1 MSDIG
6 RDERETAR
14 ETATAVDTTRPTRLQ
29 RVSAVLR
36 RPRVSMVAL
45 WFLQFG
51 IVIGFLFFHGTNTA
65 HGLVTMELSPER
77 MIAIFGFADA
87 GSYLQAAEN
96 LIANSRSTPEWA
108 WVLNLWPPGMVWL
121 DAAIIRFS
129 PLDFGVTFG
138 LVVALVWSLTLSV
151 LTWPFIRSLR
161 WIALVI
167 VAELA
172 LLGSSPFQSWM
183 FDEGLFYADAI
194 AAGLF
199 MLGLGLIINRV
210 RAPATA
216 QVWIRDGIFAG
227 IAFASAVY
235 FRASYNLVPWA
246 LFGVAVLIGIV
257 LLVRRARKRDFG
269 DLARQGIMLA
279 AAGLSI
285 VILMQPYTAFVQED
299 RGRTQFVQ
307 TEDLV
312 FEHAW
317 ENSDTKEIPQWMLDG
332 GSTIGCD
339 LDRAQCLEFE
349 EEAEDDQLPTA
360 DELRDSLI
368 GAIVAKPLEF
378 AGNRVNAVTRQW
390 FGDELQSYS
399 HVDTDF
405 TKDAVTYSSSPN
417 INPAQNILF
426 LALLVTAFVSA
437 IILAVRGRW
446 ALLLVPILA
455 LALLA
460 PFAIVHVEVR
470 YLIPLKLVGLF
481 TPVLLLMLHDRR
493 HRRPTSTPEWPEVA

>member
-1 MSDIG
+1 MSDDTAAVTEAAVATHAAATPG
-6 RDERETAR
+6 RRE
-14 ETATAVDTTRPTRLQ
+14 
-29 RVSAVLR
+29 RVSAFVR
-36 RPRVSMVAL
+36 RPRISMLAL
-45 WFLQFG
+45 WLLQFG
-51 IVIGFLFFHGTNTA
+51 IVVGFIFFYGASTA
-65 HGLVTMELSPER
+65 HGLVTMDLSPKR

-96 LIANSRSTPEWA
+96 LIANSRSTEEWA

-129 PLDFGVTFG
+129 PLGFGLTFG
-138 LVVALVWSLTLSV
+138 LVVSLVWSLTLSV
-151 LTWPFIRSLR
+151 LTWPFVRSLR
-161 WIALVI
+161 WIAVVLV
-167 VAELA
+167 VELA

-199 MLGLGLIINRV
+199 VLGLGLIVNRV
-210 RAPATA
+210 RAAA
-216 QVWIRDGIFAG
+216 NVQAWIRDGVFAG

-246 LFGVAVLIGIV
+246 LFGVAVVIGVV
-257 LLVRRARKRDFG
+257 LLVRIRRKRDLG
-269 DLARQGIMLA
+269 DLAKQGLMLA

-285 VILMQPYTAFVQED
+285 LILMQPYTAFVQED

-317 ENSDTKEIPQWMLDG
+317 ENSATKDIPQWMIDG

-339 LDRAQCLEFE
+339 LDRPQCLEFE
-349 EEAEDDQLPTA
+349 DENDAGDPPTP
-360 DELRDSLI
+360 DELRDSLV
-368 GAIVAKPLEF
+368 GAILAKPLEF

-390 FGDELQSYS
+390 FGDELDSYS
-399 HVDTDF
+399 HVDTDYR
-405 TKDAVTYSSSPN
+405 TDAVTYSSSPN
-417 INPAQNILF
+417 TNPAQNILF
-426 LALLVTAFVSA
+426 LALLIASFVSA
-437 IILAVRGRW
+437 IVLAVRGRW

-470 YLIPLKLVGLF
+470 YLIPLKLIGLF
-481 TPVLLLMLHDRR
+481 TPVLLLMLRDSTRR
-493 HRRPTSTPEWPEVA
+493 RRASTPE